1 MAKPGAQHSLQNP
14 CDFSKPLTQQITGIL
29 CIPLFHLSFRNEKL
43 HKCMNEAGIL
53 FIKWAFCLQGRGSSQ
68 REFSQ
73 TSGEWCTSATSQ
85 APREPL
91 FVGCTMIA
99 LGFYNIHPSSGSVS
113 GNPSNPFCFP
123 LKFHFTLLLL
133 LFFSQIDKTMFYFI
147 PALPHCPASSRK
159 P

>member
-1 MAKPGAQHSLQNP
+1 MKQAFYSSSGHSACRAEDLP
-14 CDFSKPLTQQITGIL
+14 
-29 CIPLFHLSFRNEKL
+29 
-43 HKCMNEAGIL
+43 
-53 FIKWAFCLQGRGSSQ
+53 

-159 P
+159 PSSQPVFPLWVSSLLCPAVPSNLALSELTFISPSFPPSLSSRC